1 MLEQRTLELINAE
14 IDGELLPGERAE
26 LEAILASSADARA
39 MKAELQ
45 KLANLMDRMPEQ
57 APPEDLAER
66 ILGQVRLPAARP
78 GFSLAALFSSLQ
90 PAPVGMAF
98 AAGLL
103 VTVGAY
109 EFSPGHRSDVD
120 PASVVG
126 TMLLDPEVQNAS
138 QADSLVISGPGVSG
152 TVSLSSAGKLQVL
165 SFDLEST
172 DDAEIAISLS
182 EAGLSF
188 GGIARVAAS
197 EATADGSYE
206 VSGGTLRVVN
216 QGRQA
221 FSVFLLEAGVDGD
234 GKEISIGISTGGA
247 PVFSGVLRG

>member
-14 IDGELLPGERAE
+14 IDGELLPEERSE
-26 LEAILASSADARA
+26 LDAILASSGDART

-45 KLANLMDRMPEQ
+45 KLANVMDSMPQ
-57 APPEDLAER
+57 LAPPEDLAER
-66 ILGQVRLPAARP
+66 ILKEVRLPAGRP
-78 GFSLAALFSSLQ
+78 TFSWAGLFSSLQ
-90 PAPVGMAF
+90 PAPVGLAF

-103 VTVGAY
+103 VTVGVY
-109 EFSPGHRSDVD
+109 EMSPGHRSDVD
-120 PASVVG
+120 PASIVG
-126 TMLLDPEVQNAS
+126 TMVLDPGAQLAG
-138 QADSLVISGPGVSG
+138 QADSLVISVPGVTG
-152 TVSLSSAGKLQVL
+152 TVSLGAAGNLQVL

-197 EATADGSYE
+197 GATADGSYE

-221 FSVFLLEAGVDGD
+221 FSVFLLEAGTAGG